1 MFVIGNDLFREETKM
16 YYVNINKR
24 ILCNLSKA
32 KENKRKNNFF
42 PIIISMKYWMYSNSQ
57 KYFNLV
63 Q

>member
-1 MFVIGNDLFREETKM
+1 M